1 MATFRMRPGLRKS
14 DPNPQS
20 SRSPQ
25 RQVRRSMAGTAKD
38 DQLLLEQEILGD
50 DRSHAT
56 GTTQLRG
63 QDGQVKQ
70 GEQEV
75 LHA

>member
-1 MATFRMRPGLRKS
+1 
-14 DPNPQS
+14 
-20 SRSPQ
+20 
-25 RQVRRSMAGTAKD
+25 MAGTAKD
-38 DQLLLEQEILGD
+38 DQLLLEQEIFRD

-56 GTTQLRG
+56 ETTQLCG
-63 QDGQVKQ
+63 QDSQVKQ